1 MEIPKIIHYCWFGPK
16 PIPKLELKCME
27 SWGKYFP
34 DYELMF
40 WNEKTFDIKSNIFA
54 KQAYENKK
62 YAFVSD
68 CVRANVLNNYGGI
81 YLDTDVEILS
91 NFSHLLKG
99 KNAVLGFETSKF
111 VGTAFMAFVPNQ
123 SIIKAFSDYYVDRSF
138 LSENGD
144 IEITANPAIL
154 ASILKKNNLV
164 LNGKEQLIN
173 GIHVFKRELF
183 FPKKIADN
191 KFRITEETLAIHYFE
206 GSWLTESQKKRGTN
220 IIWIEVCRPIL
231 RKCKSLIFFIIGEKK
246 AKKFE
251 IKVRNSSWL
260 S

>member
-1 MEIPKIIHYCWFGPK
+1 MDIPKIIHYCWFGPK
-16 PIPKLELKCME
+16 PIPKLELECME

-34 DYELMF
+34 DFKIMF
-40 WNEKTFDIKSNIFA
+40 WNEDTFDISSNIFA
-54 KQAYENKK
+54 KQAYEKKK

-68 CVRANVLNNYGGI
+68 CVRASVLNKYGGI

-91 NFSHLLKG
+91 DFSHLLKG
-99 KNAVLGFETSKF
+99 KDAVLGFETSKL

-123 SIIKAFSDYYVDRSF
+123 SIIKAFTDYYVGRSF

-154 ASILKKNNLV
+154 ASILRKNSIV
-164 LNGKEQLIN
+164 LNGKEQQIN
-173 GIHVFKRELF
+173 GVHVFKRELF
-183 FPKKIADN
+183 FPKKIVN
-191 KFRITEETLAIHYFE
+191 GKFQTTEETLAIHYFE

-231 RKCKSLIFFIIGEKK
+231 RKCKSLIFYIIGEKK

-251 IKVRNSSWL
+251 IKVRNNRWL
-260 S
+260 K